1 MPRGE
6 TPCRMP
12 RTALEHLDA
21 LLEGNAR
28 FVQGTDARERAELAL
43 GQEPFAVILGCS
55 DSRVP
60 VETVFDRGPGEIF
73 VVRVAGNVVTDEVL
87 ASVEYA
93 VEVLRTPLVLVLGHS
108 GCGAVG
114 AAMERVRSGAE
125 FPGYIEGLVERMVP
139 AAEATRDREDDW
151 YAAAVAEN
159 VMRTARALEE
169 QSPLLAQ
176 AVRDRRIAI
185 RGAVYDLHAGSVRV
199 L

>member
-1 MPRGE
+1 
-6 TPCRMP
+6 MP

-28 FVQGTDARERAELAL
+28 FAQGTAAIERAELAL

-73 VVRVAGNVVTDEVL
+73 VVRVAGNVVSDEVV

-93 VEVLRTPLVLVLGHS
+93 VEVLKTPLVVVLGHS

-114 AAMERVRSGAE
+114 AAIECVRSGAE
-125 FPGYIEGLVERMVP
+125 FPGYIQELVEGIVP
-139 AAEATRDREDDW
+139 AAEATRDRDSEW
-151 YAAAVAEN
+151 YTAAIEEN
-159 VMRTARALEE
+159 VLRSARALEE
-169 QSPLLAQ
+169 QSTILAE